1 MTATLE
7 SDLPSIMAELN
18 EAKASFQ
25 EEQDEATLQC
35 RELVAETEKYLK

>member
-7 SDLPSIMAELN
+7 NDLPSIMAELN

-25 EEQDEATLQC
+25 EEQEEATVQC
-35 RELVAETEKYLK
+35 RELLAETENYLK